1 MKTDDWKHVK
11 MLLHSGYAFLDAL
24 QILGK
29 DVTEIKVRLEEGQ
42 TIENVILKNQNGR
55 FYEHL
60 RFFIQI
66 GSLEHAIDSALHFYE
81 FEKNLKTKWIKQAAY
96 PIFIFVSAFILLLIF
111 SSYLVPMMLESFQE
125 NDKFLFY
132 IWISKT
138 IRLIC
143 IVCII
148 ICLILLLFAWYFYH
162 HKQDMIYLIL
172 QSSRLKRIT
181 SLFTSFLFA
190 GYLLE
195 LIHQGVPT
203 YTALQFLEN
212 VSEETIFSVLQ
223 RRIMHRLEQG
233 TDMLSAIEQESLI
246 HDTCKQSFRIGISTN
261 SLQSMLAVY
270 LKQQELEWG
279 RRLKKSALGIQCVS
293 YIFVGIVV
301 LLVYQIMLIPLSMLE
316 QM

>member
-1 MKTDDWKHVK
+1 MYCLYNYLFDSITVCVVF
-11 MLLHSGYAFLDAL
+11 LSPQTGYDLSNSEA
-24 QILGK
+24 
-29 DVTEIKVRLEEGQ
+29 T
-42 TIENVILKNQNGR
+42 
-55 FYEHL
+55 
-60 RFFIQI
+60 
-66 GSLEHAIDSALHFYE
+66 
-81 FEKNLKTKWIKQAAY
+81 
-96 PIFIFVSAFILLLIF
+96 
-111 SSYLVPMMLESFQE
+111 
-125 NDKFLFY
+125 
-132 IWISKT
+132 
-138 IRLIC
+138 
-143 IVCII
+143 
-148 ICLILLLFAWYFYH
+148 
-162 HKQDMIYLIL
+162 
-172 QSSRLKRIT
+172 RIT

>member
-1 MKTDDWKHVK
+1 
-11 MLLHSGYAFLDAL
+11 
-24 QILGK
+24 
-29 DVTEIKVRLEEGQ
+29 
-42 TIENVILKNQNGR
+42 
-55 FYEHL
+55 
-60 RFFIQI
+60 
-66 GSLEHAIDSALHFYE
+66 
-81 FEKNLKTKWIKQAAY
+81 
-96 PIFIFVSAFILLLIF
+96 
-111 SSYLVPMMLESFQE
+111 MMLESFQE

-246 HDTCKQSFRIGISTN
+246 HDTCKQSFRIGITTN
-261 SLQSMLAVY
+261 SFQLS
-270 LKQQELEWG
+270 
-279 RRLKKSALGIQCVS
+279 
-293 YIFVGIVV
+293 V
-301 LLVYQIMLIPLSMLE
+301 LLPALP
-316 QM
+316 